1 MLCCSRKGIGLFN
14 IPKRK
19 RRAKDLRMPDEAIR
33 MHERVVWRL
42 NSNKDWKK
50 RILVLTKE
58 DLLIGLEGHD
68 FAIDKIPLVM
78 HIF

>member
-1 MLCCSRKGIGLFN
+1 
-14 IPKRK
+14 
-19 RRAKDLRMPDEAIR
+19 MPDEAIR